1 MARRKLD
8 TQRHYPDQPELA
20 ARAEQRRALYAEL
33 ERLSTTLGID
43 VPTASYWTLDDTDAP
58 PWYSLPQAV
67 ERLRERVEGMG

>member
-33 ERLSTTLGID
+33 ERLATALGIE
-43 VPTASYWTLDDTDAP
+43 VPTVPYWTLDDADAP
-58 PWYSLPQAV
+58 PWYSLPQTV
-67 ERLRERVEGMG
+67 ERLREQVEGSE

>member
-33 ERLSTTLGID
+33 ERLSDALGID
-43 VPTASYWTLDDTDAP
+43 VPKAPYWTLDDADAP
-58 PWYSLPQAV
+58 PWYSLPRAV
-67 ERLRERVEGMG
+67 ERLRQQVEGMG